1 MGRNHGIIDDNR
13 NVNSSFR
20 SVLAAAFITYLKE
33 NINNKSCNFFFSG
46 EELKLSNQTK
56 VVFETNQ
63 INDVSPGFISKCG
76 LVITEKNELNWT
88 VFLEDWNRKTLE
100 DQTVMKWR
108 RGQDE
113 LITGLFN
120 WLVPPLISLVRFK
133 CNSVIHPMPN
143 ALARYMLEFFTSTLS
158 EAISNLK
165 GNK

>member
-1 MGRNHGIIDDNR
+1 MANFEVFRWNFPSSINLFFLKSDGRNI
-13 NVNSSFR
+13 
-20 SVLAAAFITYLKE
+20 
-33 NINNKSCNFFFSG
+33 FFPG

-88 VFLEDWNRKTLE
+88 VFLDDWNRKTLE

-165 GNK
+165 GKNAVIAFYQN

>member
-1 MGRNHGIIDDNR
+1 MC
-13 NVNSSFR
+13 NV
-20 SVLAAAFITYLKE
+20 I
-33 NINNKSCNFFFSG
+33 FFLFPG

-165 GNK
+165 GNSGMMPCILVIKI

>member
-1 MGRNHGIIDDNR
+1 MLPPRLQSAGNTRLL
-13 NVNSSFR
+13 FP
-20 SVLAAAFITYLKE
+20 
-33 NINNKSCNFFFSG
+33 G

-88 VFLEDWNRKTLE
+88 VFLDDWNRKTLE

-165 GNK
+165 G